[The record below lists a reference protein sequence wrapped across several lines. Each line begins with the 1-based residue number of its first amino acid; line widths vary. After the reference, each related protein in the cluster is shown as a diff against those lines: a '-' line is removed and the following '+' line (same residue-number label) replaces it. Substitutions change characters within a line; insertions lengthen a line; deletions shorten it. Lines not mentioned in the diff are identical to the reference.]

1 MTAWGKIAFD
11 PNITTKI
18 KANVTDS
25 VTFFKMEADI
35 MLKNRKISY
44 KVYLALLPLVLL
56 LSLFFAGV
64 FSYEDTDLFNIPDK
78 LVMLSKHFWE
88 FKRYFNKYTL
98 QCLGWGICIWVFL
111 CYYIMDK
118 MRNWQSHIA
127 YGSEDWGDAEDI
139 TKRRASKDE
148 SLNRIISKNLKI
160 DTQGDGKASNN
171 NMVVVAS
178 SGKFKTTSVV
188 VPNLLAGGANK
199 IVLDVKGELMKKYG
213 LYLIEKGYTVRCL
226 NLKYPEQSDR
236 YNPFAYIETEE
247 DIIKLI
253 ANIQKSLTPPDAM
266 KGDPFWDD
274 GVALYLQ
281 SVFYYEWWYA
291 KKEGRVGTFN
301 NVLKLVNLEAQKD
314 LSKPVEKGKQP
325 VTMLQTKM
333 DELAEEDGSD
343 NPAVRD
349 YRKLKDG
356 AAETVRSIIIIA
368 NAKLKLCE
376 TKALKRIFEEDDMHI
391 NEFATGVGGTLK
403 KNTKNKLIIFLCVD
417 DSDTSY
423 NFVCSMLYSQSLTIL
438 MRMADNDFDGS
449 LPIALEL
456 WLDEFYAGARPA
468 DCAQLMGV
476 IRSRNISMI
485 PILQSI
491 SQLKDLYQGEKAEI
505 IHDNVPI
512 FWFGGCGQGAIETQ
526 KAISELL
533 GKSTVDIASDG
544 SNGNN
549 RSNNY
554 QKTGR
559 ELMTPAEVKNMD
571 KHNCVVFLED
581 ERPIFDRKS
590 LPWENNPLYD
600 HAMQLNKKSGV
611 NGYVVEPKSM
621 IDPHTGEYVTIKNS
635 TNIEETT
642 KLPAGAKTIDIYSDE
657 FLHMNFNK
665 KEPSDGEVSEE
676 IKKLYAINK
685 SVEQKSK
692 KRKDTTKQNINENV
706 TESVTLNPDTNDVM
720 DKMDDITNDMT
731 GIPETIEDGIINCFS
746 NMNESQREL
755 IQTAIENGM
764 PDMLIRRMFT
774 MNYEKM
780 KQLFDS
786 YFAV

>member
-1 MTAWGKIAFD
+1 
-11 PNITTKI
+11 
-18 KANVTDS
+18 
-25 VTFFKMEADI
+25 

-44 KVYLALLPLVLL
+44 KVYLALLLVVLL
-56 LSLFFAGV
+56 FSLFFSGV
-64 FSYEDTDLFNIPDK
+64 FSYEDTNLLNIPDK
-78 LVMLSKHFWE
+78 LVILSKHFWE

-127 YGSEDWGDAEDI
+127 YGSEDWGDAKDV

-188 VPNLLAGGANK
+188 VPNLLSGGANK
-199 IVLDVKGELMKKYG
+199 IVLDVKGELMRDYG
-213 LYLIEKGYTVRCL
+213 LYLKEKGYTIRCL

-236 YNPFAYIETEE
+236 YNPFAYIQTEE

-253 ANIQKSLTPPDAM
+253 ANIQKSLTPPDAL

-274 GVALYLQ
+274 GVAFYLQ
-281 SVFYYEWWYA
+281 SIFFYEWWYA
-291 KKEGRVGTFN
+291 KKEGRTGTFN
-301 NVLKLVNLEAQKD
+301 NVLKLVNDEAKKD
-314 LSKPVEKGKQP
+314 TSKPVEKGKQP
-325 VTMLQTKM
+325 PTLLQIKM
-333 DELAEEDGSD
+333 DKLAEEDSED

-356 AAETVRSIIIIA
+356 AAETVRSIIIIT

-376 TKALKRIFEEDDMHI
+376 TKALKRIFEDDDMHLT
-391 NEFATGVGGTLK
+391 EFGTGVDGTLD
-403 KNTKNKLIIFLCVD
+403 NLNKNKMIIFLCVD
-417 DSDTSY
+417 DSDQSY
-423 NFVCSMLYSQSLTIL
+423 NFVCSMLYSQALTIL
-438 MRMADNDFDGS
+438 MRMADNNLGGS
-449 LPIALEL
+449 LPIPLEL

-468 DCAQLMGV
+468 DCAQHMGV

-485 PILQSI
+485 PILQSV

-505 IHDNVPI
+505 IHDNCPI

-526 KAISELL
+526 KTISELL
-533 GKSTVDIASDG
+533 GKATVDIASDG
-544 SNGNN
+544 NNGNN

-571 KHNCVVFLED
+571 KHNCIIFLED
-581 ERPIFDRKS
+581 EKPIFDRKA
-590 LPWENNPLYD
+590 LPWEDNPLFD
-600 HAMQLNKKSGV
+600 HAMQLNKESGV
-611 NGYVVEPKSM
+611 GGYIVEPKSM
-621 IDPHTGEYVTIKNS
+621 IDPHSGEYITIYNS
-635 TNIEETT
+635 INIEETSEI
-642 KLPAGAKTIDIYSDE
+642 PDGVIPIDIFSDE
-657 FLHMNFNK
+657 FLHMNFTYKEPADSDISDELKRLYALESNFNK
-665 KEPSDGEVSEE
+665 KEQRR
-676 IKKLYAINK
+676 KKANK
-685 SVEQKSK
+685 ANK
-692 KRKDTTKQNINENV
+692 NV
-706 TESVTLNPDTNDVM
+706 TEYVTSENSNT
-720 DKMDDITNDMT
+720 DKMDKIDSKDTSDDIPDS
-731 GIPETIEDGIINCFS
+731 IEDGIIQYFS
-746 NMNESQREL
+746 HMNENQREL
-755 IQTAIENGM
+755 IQAAIENGM
-764 PDMLIRRMFT
+764 PDMFIRRMFR

-780 KQLFDS
+780 KQYYDS
-786 YFAV
+786 YFVE

>member
-1 MTAWGKIAFD
+1 
-11 PNITTKI
+11 
-18 KANVTDS
+18 
-25 VTFFKMEADI
+25 

-44 KVYLALLPLVLL
+44 KVYLVLL
-56 LSLFFAGV
+56 AAVMLFSLFFAGI
-64 FSYEDTDLFNIPDK
+64 FSYEDTNILNIPDK
-78 LVMLSKHFWE
+78 LSELAGHFWQYN
-88 FKRYFNKYTL
+88 RYFNKYTL
-98 QCLGWGICIWVFL
+98 QCLGWGFLAWIFL
-111 CYYIMDK
+111 CYVIMDK

-139 TKRRASKDE
+139 TKRRANKDE
-148 SLNRIISKNLKI
+148 SYNRIISKNLRI
-160 DTQGDGKASNN
+160 DTQGKGKASNN

-188 VPNLLAGGANK
+188 VPNLLSGGANK
-199 IVLDVKGELMKKYG
+199 IVLDVKGELMRDYG
-213 LYLIEKGYTVRCL
+213 LYLKEKGCTIRCL

-236 YNPFAYIETEE
+236 YNPFEYIETEE

-253 ANIQKSLTPPDAM
+253 ANIQKSITPPDAM
-266 KGDPFWDD
+266 KGEPFWDD

-281 SVFYYEWWYA
+281 SLFYYEWWYA
-291 KKEGRVGTFN
+291 EKEGRTKEFN
-301 NVLKLVNLEAQKD
+301 NVLILVNLEAQKD

-333 DELAEEDGSD
+333 DELAAEDSPD

-356 AAETVRSIIIIA
+356 AAETVRSIIIIT

-376 TKALKRIFEEDDMHI
+376 TKALKRIFEEDDMHLK
-391 NEFATGVGGTLK
+391 EFATGVGGTLEK
-403 KNTKNKLIIFLCVD
+403 PNKNKLIIFLCVD

-423 NFVCSMLYSQSLTIL
+423 NFVCSMLYSQALTIL
-438 MRMADNDFDGS
+438 MRMADNNLGGS
-449 LPIALEL
+449 LPIPLEL

-485 PILQSI
+485 PILQSV

-505 IHDNVPI
+505 IHDNCPI

-533 GKSTVDIASDG
+533 GKATVDIASDG

-554 QKTGR
+554 QKAGR

-571 KHNCVVFLED
+571 KHNCIVFLED

-590 LPWENNPLYD
+590 LPWEGNPLFK
-600 HAMQLNKKSGV
+600 HAMQLNKESGV
-611 NGYVVEPKSM
+611 GGYIVEPKSM
-621 IDPHTGEYVTIKNS
+621 IDPHSGEYITIYNS
-635 TNIEETT
+635 INIEETSEI
-642 KLPAGAKTIDIYSDE
+642 PDGVIPIDIFSDE
-657 FLHMNFNK
+657 FLHMNFTY
-665 KEPSDGEVSEE
+665 KEPADSDISDEL
-676 IKKLYAINK
+676 KRLYALESNFNK
-685 SVEQKSK
+685 NEQR
-692 KRKDTTKQNINENV
+692 RKTANKANKNV
-706 TESVTLNPDTNDVM
+706 TEYVTSENSNT
-720 DKMDDITNDMT
+720 DKMDKIDNKDTSDDIPDS
-731 GIPETIEDGIINCFS
+731 IEDGIIQYFS
-746 NMNESQREL
+746 HMNENQREL
-755 IQTAIENGM
+755 IQAAIEDGM
-764 PDMLIRRMFT
+764 PDMFIRRMFR
-774 MNYEKM
+774 MDYEKM
-780 KQLFDS
+780 KQYYDS
-786 YFAV
+786 YFVE

>member
-1 MTAWGKIAFD
+1 
-11 PNITTKI
+11 
-18 KANVTDS
+18 
-25 VTFFKMEADI
+25 

-44 KVYLALLPLVLL
+44 KVYLALLPIVLL
-56 LSLFFAGV
+56 FSLFFAGV
-64 FSYEDTDLFNIPDK
+64 FSYEDTNLLNIPDK
-78 LVMLSKHFWE
+78 LVILSKHFWE

-127 YGSEDWGDAEDI
+127 YGSEDWGDAKDV

-171 NMVVVAS
+171 NMVVIAS

-213 LYLIEKGYTVRCL
+213 LYLMEKGYTVRCL
-226 NLKYPEQSDR
+226 NLKYPQLSDR

-281 SVFYYEWWYA
+281 SVFYYEWYYA
-291 KKEGRVGTFN
+291 KKEGRAGTFN

-333 DELAEEDGSD
+333 DELADEDSPD

-356 AAETVRSIIIIA
+356 AAETVRSIIVIT

-376 TKALKRIFEEDDMHI
+376 TKALKRIFEEDDMHLK
-391 NEFATGVGGTLK
+391 EFATGVGGTLEK
-403 KNTKNKLIIFLCVD
+403 PNKNKLIIFLCVD

-423 NFVCSMLYSQSLTIL
+423 NFVCSMLYSQALTIL

-449 LPIALEL
+449 LPTALEL

-468 DCAQLMGV
+468 DCAQLIGV

-485 PILQSI
+485 PILQST

-512 FWFGGCGQGAIETQ
+512 FYFGGCGQGAIETQ

-544 SNGNN
+544 NNGNN

-559 ELMTPAEVKNMD
+559 ELMTPAEVKKMD
-571 KHNCVVFLED
+571 KHNCIIFLED
-581 ERPIFDRKS
+581 EQPILDRKA
-590 LPWENNPLYD
+590 LPWEDNPLFD
-600 HAMQLNKKSGV
+600 HAMQLNKESGV
-611 NGYVVEPKSM
+611 NGYVVKPKSM
-621 IDPHTGEYVTIKNS
+621 IDPHTGDYVTINNS

-642 KLPAGAKTIDIYSDE
+642 KLPDAAKTIDIYSDE
-657 FLHMNFNK
+657 FLHMNFETK
-665 KEPSDGEVSEE
+665 DVSDQDVSEE
-676 IKKLYAINK
+676 IKRLYAINE
-685 SVEQKSK
+685 SVKSK
-692 KRKDTTKQNINENV
+692 AEKRQTRKDSINKNV
-706 TESVTLNPDTNDVM
+706 TESVTSENSNT
-720 DKMDDITNDMT
+720 DKMDKIDNKDTSNDIPDS
-731 GIPETIEDGIINCFS
+731 IEDGIIQYFS
-746 NMNESQREL
+746 HMNENQREL
-755 IQTAIENGM
+755 IQAAIENGM
-764 PDMLIRRMFT
+764 PDMFIRRMFR

-780 KQLFDS
+780 KQYYDS
-786 YFAV
+786 YFVE

>member
-1 MTAWGKIAFD
+1 
-11 PNITTKI
+11 
-18 KANVTDS
+18 
-25 VTFFKMEADI
+25 

-44 KVYLALLPLVLL
+44 KVYLALLPIVLL
-56 LSLFFAGV
+56 FSLFFAGV
-64 FSYEDTDLFNIPDK
+64 FSYEDTNLLNIPDK
-78 LVMLSKHFWE
+78 LVILSKHFWE
-88 FKRYFNKYTL
+88 FKRYFNQYTMY
-98 QCLGWGICIWVFL
+98 CLGWGICIWVFL
-111 CYYIMDK
+111 CYIIMDK
-118 MRNWQSHIA
+118 MRNWQTSIA
-127 YGSEDWGDAEDI
+127 YGSEDWGDAKDV
-139 TKRRASKDE
+139 TKRRANKDE

-160 DTQGDGKASNN
+160 DTQGDGRACNN

-188 VPNLLAGGANK
+188 VPNLLSGGANK

-213 LYLIEKGYTVRCL
+213 LYLMEKGYTVRCL
-226 NLKYPEQSDR
+226 NLKYPQLSDR

-253 ANIQKSLTPPDAM
+253 ANIQKSLTPPDAL

-281 SVFYYEWWYA
+281 SIFYYEWYYA
-291 KKEGRVGTFN
+291 KKEGRAGTFN

-325 VTMLQTKM
+325 VTMLKTKM
-333 DELAEEDGSD
+333 DELAEEDGPD

-356 AAETVRSIIIIA
+356 AAETVRSIIIIT

-376 TKALKRIFEEDDMHI
+376 TKALKRIFEDDDMRLK
-391 NEFATGVGGTLK
+391 EFGTGVDGTLEK
-403 KNTKNKLIIFLCVD
+403 PNKNKLIIFLCVD

-423 NFVCSMLYSQSLTIL
+423 NFVCSMLYSQALTIL

-449 LPIALEL
+449 LPTALEL

-505 IHDNVPI
+505 INDNVPI
-512 FWFGGCGQGAIETQ
+512 FYFGGCGQGAIETQ
-526 KAISELL
+526 KAVSELL

-571 KHNCVVFLED
+571 KHNCIIFLED
-581 ERPIFDRKS
+581 EQPIFDRKA
-590 LPWENNPLYD
+590 LPWENNPLFDY
-600 HAMQLNKKSGV
+600 AMQLNKESGV
-611 NGYVVEPKSM
+611 NGYVVKPKSI
-621 IDPHTGEYVTIKNS
+621 IDTHTGEYVTISNS

-642 KLPAGAKTIDIYSDE
+642 KLPDAAKTIDIYSDE
-657 FLHMNFNK
+657 FLHMNFETK
-665 KEPSDGEVSEE
+665 DVSDQDVSEE
-676 IKKLYAINK
+676 IKRLYAINE
-685 SVEQKSK
+685 SVENKARK
-692 KRKDTTKQNINENV
+692 RRTRKDSINKNV
-706 TESVTLNPDTNDVM
+706 TESVTSENSNT
-720 DKMDDITNDMT
+720 DKMDKIDNKYTSDDIPDS
-731 GIPETIEDGIINCFS
+731 IEDGIIQYFS
-746 NMNESQREL
+746 HMNENQREL
-755 IQTAIENGM
+755 IQAAIENGM
-764 PDMLIRRMFT
+764 PDMFIRRMFR
-774 MNYEKM
+774 MDYEKM
-780 KQLFDS
+780 KQYYDS
-786 YFAV
+786 YFVE

>member
-1 MTAWGKIAFD
+1 
-11 PNITTKI
+11 
-18 KANVTDS
+18 
-25 VTFFKMEADI
+25 

-44 KVYLALLPLVLL
+44 KVYLALLPIVLL
-56 LSLFFAGV
+56 FSLFFAGV
-64 FSYEDTDLFNIPDK
+64 FSYEDTNLLNIPDK
-78 LVMLSKHFWE
+78 LVILSKHFWE

-148 SLNRIISKNLKI
+148 SLNRIISKNLRI

-188 VPNLLAGGANK
+188 VPNLLEGGANK
-199 IVLDVKGELMKKYG
+199 VILDVKGEIMKKYG
-213 LYLIEKGYTVRCL
+213 LYLIEKGFTLRCL
-226 NLKYPEQSDR
+226 NLKYPQLSDR
-236 YNPFAYIETEE
+236 YNPCKYLETEE

-253 ANIQKSLTPPDAM
+253 ANIHKSLDKPDAM
-266 KGDPFWDD
+266 KGDQFWDD
-274 GVALYLQ
+274 GVDFYLQ
-281 SVFYYEWWYA
+281 SIFYYEWYQS
-291 KKEGRVGTFN
+291 KKDNRKALFN
-301 NVLKLVNLEAQKD
+301 NVLSLVNDEAKID
-314 LSKPVEKGKQP
+314 ETIPVEKGQKP
-325 VTMLQTKM
+325 ITELQKKM
-333 DELAEEDGSD
+333 DALAKEDSPD

-349 YRKLKDG
+349 YRKLKNG
-356 AAETVRSIIIIA
+356 ATETVRSILIIT
-368 NAKLKLCE
+368 NAKLKLCQ
-376 TKALKRIFEEDDMHI
+376 TKALKRIFEEDDMNI
-391 NEFATGVGGTLK
+391 KEFATGVGGTLEK
-403 KNTKNKLIIFLCVD
+403 PTKNKLIIFLCVD
-417 DSDTSY
+417 DSDQSY
-423 NFVCSMLYSQSLTIL
+423 NFVCSMLYSQASTIL
-438 MRMADNDFDGS
+438 MRMADNDFDGK
-449 LPIALEL
+449 LPIPLEM

-485 PILQSI
+485 PILQSV
-491 SQLKDLYQGEKAEI
+491 SQLKDLYQGDKAEI

-533 GKSTVDIASDG
+533 GKSTVDISSDG
-544 SNGNN
+544 YNGNN

-581 ERPIFDRKS
+581 ERPVFDRKA

-600 HAMQLNKKSGV
+600 HAMQLNKESGV
-611 NGYVVEPKSM
+611 SGYVVEPKSM
-621 IDPHTGEYVTIKNS
+621 IDPHTGDYVTINNS
-635 TNIEETT
+635 KNIEETT
-642 KLPAGAKTIDIYSDE
+642 QLPEAAKTIDIYSDE

-665 KEPSDGEVSEE
+665 KEPSDEDVSEE

-692 KRKDTTKQNINENV
+692 KRKAKVKQNMNENV
-706 TESVTLNPDTNDVM
+706 TDSVTFGSNTSDM
-720 DKMDDITNDMT
+720 IDKMDIKNTMADV
-731 GIPETIEDGIINCFS
+731 PKTIEDGIITYFS
-746 NMNESQREL
+746 NMDENQREL

-764 PDMLIRRMFT
+764 PDMLIRRMFI
-774 MNYEKM
+774 MDYEKM
-780 KQLFDS
+780 KQFYDS
-786 YFAV
+786 YFAA